1 MDLYEA
7 IIRRKSVRNFEDRV
21 IPKEVLS
28 DILEYAKSVEPL
40 DDSIKINIEIVEC
53 SKRIFSAPYYIVIFS
68 DEKEGYGMN
77 AGYVMQHI
85 VMYLTSMG
93 LGSCYQAMTGAVA
106 KCDAVGRKKV
116 VAAAFGYADEEP
128 FRDPLESSRMTQR
141 ELCLFK
147 EEPSGNIYKLIEA
160 VRMAPSSFNSQPWR
174 MVVYEHH
181 MHIFVK
187 KSKLYVRQS
196 LNYINIGIALANIDM
211 ASDSQWI
218 DIVKKRITVM
228 KGKGNRK
235 LEYVISLKNVLDNT
249 MS

>member
-7 IIRRKSVRNFEDRV
+7 IIRRKSVRKFEDRA
-21 IPKEVLS
+21 IPREVLS

-40 DDSIKINIEIVEC
+40 DNSIKINIEIVEC
-53 SKRIFSAPYYIVIFS
+53 GKKMFSAPYYIVIFS

-85 VMYLTSMG
+85 IMYLTSMG
-93 LGSCYQAMTGAVA
+93 LGSCYQVMTGAVA
-106 KCDAVGRKKV
+106 KRDAVGRKKV

-128 FRDPLESSRMTQR
+128 LRDPLQSSRMTQR
-141 ELCLFK
+141 ELCISK
-147 EEPSGNIYKLIEA
+147 EEPSANIYKLIEA
-160 VRMAPSSFNSQPWR
+160 VRMAPSSLNCQPWR
-174 MVVYEHH
+174 MVVYKHH

-187 KSKLYVRQS
+187 KSKLHMNQL

-218 DIVKKRITVM
+218 DIVKKKIPAV
-228 KGKGNRK
+228 KEKENRR
-235 LEYVISLKNVLDNT
+235 LEYVISLKNV
-249 MS
+249 